1 METDLAILENLK
13 RIFEN
18 VANSA
23 AKANRSADEISVMA
37 VTKTVPA
44 EKVNFAVEHGIKLL
58 GENRVQEF
66 LEKDTKYILK
76 KDKIHFI
83 GHLQSNKVKYIID
96 KVSMIESVSSLSLA
110 GEIDRL
116 SEMRNLIMPVLL
128 EVNISNEET
137 KGGFLENEVIEAIYK
152 LLEYK
157 NIHIEGLM
165 VIPSRENTEYWFRKT
180 QELFNEIKSKQIDG
194 IIMKTLSMGMSH
206 DYENAVICGSTTVRL
221 GSAVFGK
228 RNIGGI

>member
-1 METDLAILENLK
+1 MILENLK

-23 AKANRSADEISVMA
+23 AKVNRSADEISVMA

-44 EKVNFAVEHGIKLL
+44 EKVNFAAECGIKLL

-110 GEIDRL
+110 GEINRL

-180 QELFNEIKSKQIDG
+180 QELFNEIKSKEIDG

-206 DYENAVICGSTTVRL
+206 DYEDAVICGSTMVRL